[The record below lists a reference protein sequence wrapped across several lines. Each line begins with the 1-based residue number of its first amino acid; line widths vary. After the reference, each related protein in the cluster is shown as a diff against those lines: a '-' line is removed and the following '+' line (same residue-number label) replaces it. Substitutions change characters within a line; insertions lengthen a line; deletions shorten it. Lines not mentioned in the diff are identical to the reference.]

1 MIKRNLSVLL
11 VAGIVLGGSALA
23 LAQSQPERPTVEPGS
38 PQAPADR
45 QAERKAERKA
55 RREEAKKCLEVAGED
70 QTKRQE
76 CRDRFKGH
84 KGPDGRGKD
93 GMGKDGRGPLGRAV
107 HGDLVVPGEGGA
119 FEKVAFDRGKVSQSS
134 DAGRIVIDRPDG
146 QQVSFELTPETRYRG
161 VQDANRL
168 RKGEN
173 AMVTSRDGKALTVT
187 QRDPGKTGPG
197 SGNKEGGAGVPID

>member
-23 LAQSQPERPTVEPGS
+23 LAQSPAGASHSGTGLA
-38 PQAPADR
+38 QAPADR

-55 RREEAKKCLEVAGED
+55 RREEAKKCLEGAGED

-107 HGDLVVPGEGGA
+107 HGDLVVPGKGGA

-161 VQDANRL
+161 VQDANQL